1 MKKMTFSLGLTLLM
15 FTNVLCVHAQKD
27 LDDITFGKYRYVH
40 SDIMNEDRQ
49 LFVYLPDD
57 YDSSNESYPVVFQLY
72 SHFMHNYYLPAIRT
86 TDIMGGNGQ
95 APKMIVVG
103 IKNREFRYRDLLP
116 EDHWGGKSEID
127 NFLKFFETE
136 LIPFIEK
143 NYRCKDYRIL
153 SGPQAGASFGVYAM
167 SVKPDLFNAYFLT
180 SPFWV
185 ASSRET
191 LLNKFADAVKKN
203 DFSNTFI
210 MTSYGKYEAG
220 EELKAIQK
228 FQELIT
234 EIKSPSFEYFENILD
249 PEFDFSSPIDFEKGM
264 KRLFKDYKFPG
275 VEKGQ
280 DLATIISYYKNLSKK
295 MNMQIKIPEHALVFE
310 GDKFVAEND
319 LDTALE
325 IFKKMHALYPEG
337 LMGYDRIGDVYHKK
351 GMYLESIKYYQMFL
365 DRQPENPR
373 IVNMIKA
380 IEKEM
385 AEQEKI

>member
-1 MKKMTFSLGLTLLM
+1 MKKITFSLGFALFMFINTLS
-15 FTNVLCVHAQKD
+15 VQAQKD
-27 LDDITFGKYRYVH
+27 FEDITFGKYRYVH
-40 SDIMNEDRQ
+40 SEIMNEDRQ

-72 SHFMHNYYLPAIRT
+72 SHFMHNYYLPAVRT

-116 EDHWGGKSEID
+116 EAHWGGESKID

-143 NYRCKDYRIL
+143 NYRTKDYRIL
-153 SGPQAGASFGVYAM
+153 SGPQAGAAFGVYAM
-167 SVKPDLFNAYFLT
+167 SEKPDLFNAYFLT

-191 LLNKFADAVKKN
+191 LLNKFADAVKNN
-203 DFSNTFI
+203 DFSNKFI

-228 FQELIT
+228 FQELIA

-249 PEFDFSSPIDFEKGM
+249 PEFGFSSPIDFEKGM

-275 VEKGQ
+275 VQKAQ

-295 MNMQIKIPEHALVFE
+295 MKVTIKVPEHALVFE
-310 GDKFVAEND
+310 GDKYVREND
-319 LDTALE
+319 LDKALE
-325 IFKKMHALYPEG
+325 IFIKMHELYPEG
-337 LMGYDRIGDVYHKK
+337 LMGYDRIGDVYRKK
-351 GMYLESIKYYQMFL
+351 EMYEQSIKYYEMFL
-365 DRQPENPR
+365 EKQPKNPR
-373 IVNMIKA
+373 IVNMIEA
-380 IEKEM
+380 IKKEMVEKE
-385 AEQEKI
+385 K